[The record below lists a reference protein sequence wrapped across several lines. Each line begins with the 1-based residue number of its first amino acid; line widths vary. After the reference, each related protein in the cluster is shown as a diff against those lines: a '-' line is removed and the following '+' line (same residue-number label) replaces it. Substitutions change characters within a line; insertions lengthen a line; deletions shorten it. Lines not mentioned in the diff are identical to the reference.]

1 MRKKQ
6 LSVAAQRLLGG
17 ELKTLVPSLHEGGI
31 YEETLMSSVAFTP
44 GLIWSA
50 EKKLRQRSGWSRLA
64 NVAGYLGM
72 STETLVRRNAKFRKS
87 DQILIGRT
95 ITESRVG
102 VEFKDDEEIISAN
115 GNGRFVRRSA

>member
-1 MRKKQ
+1 
-6 LSVAAQRLLGG
+6 
-17 ELKTLVPSLHEGGI
+17 
-31 YEETLMSSVAFTP
+31 MSSVAFTP

-115 GNGRFVRRSA
+115 GNGRFVR